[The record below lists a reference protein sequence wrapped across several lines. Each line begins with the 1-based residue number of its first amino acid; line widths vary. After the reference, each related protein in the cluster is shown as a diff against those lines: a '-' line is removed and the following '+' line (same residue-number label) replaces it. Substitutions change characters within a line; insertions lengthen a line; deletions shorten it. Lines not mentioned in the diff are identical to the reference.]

1 MCKKQNVLKYKY
13 SILIYFVYTGAK
25 IDFEILICMV
35 KSLFIVEAV
44 LEGAS
49 MHQWSEWCHRHYHC
63 PRWSVQVPTHHPDSI
78 QQPNAFIRPLR
89 CLSSNPLGRKVG
101 FNMVLRHAANS
112 TVVCTFCAC
121 ARCNKWVALF
131 SCAQSIPPTH
141 PAELLEHR

>member
-49 MHQWSEWCHRHYHC
+49 MHQWSE
-63 PRWSVQVPTHHPDSI
+63 
-78 QQPNAFIRPLR
+78 
-89 CLSSNPLGRKVG
+89 
-101 FNMVLRHAANS
+101 
-112 TVVCTFCAC
+112 
-121 ARCNKWVALF
+121 
-131 SCAQSIPPTH
+131 
-141 PAELLEHR
+141 